1 MRLRSALALSL
12 LALLAA
18 CAQASRRHPA
28 GGRTFP
34 DAGAAEDARAQ
45 AIVRHRQLAQ
55 KAREAGDLA
64 TAAVDWKIVVL
75 LAPGEPSY
83 RAEQDAVNA
92 AIRQGVREQLQ
103 AGNAALKGGDN
114 ERATQAMLRVLALD
128 PANEEAAKALRDID
142 RQRMARIQGDR
153 AQKLRPVDMAA
164 LKAGAP
170 DAGAAYDLEQPLE
183 MLRAGDVNGGLRELK
198 AYVDANPGNRAARQ
212 KIGNAVADR
221 ARELQGKGSR
231 EQAFTLY
238 EQAVAL
244 RGEST
249 PEWNREMQSLR
260 KSLSDEYYSNGER
273 AYRTDVALAIKQWE
287 TSLRYDPQN
296 LKAANRLRDARAA
309 QEKLKGHRAGE
320 VTSVTSAQ
328 ALPASPPNLSAIF
341 FLSSRQRSRS
351 SLAFWLFGS
360 SSRMRSHLVIA
371 RSRFCRWNACVPSRS
386 RLRTS
391 ATLAGIAAT
400 HRLGIDRGLL
410 RGFAVGCIGTF
421 QIALALR
428 VPCPSAA
435 VRRRRRAAW
444 LRGFRRLGDGIRRRG
459 DRARGGVAGARPGI
473 LITCP
478 AASLFGLAMSLYL
491 ARM

>member
-1 MRLRSALALSL
+1 MRLRGALALNL

-18 CAQASRRHPA
+18 CAQGPVVTQPA
-28 GGRTFP
+28 QDVPR
-34 DAGAAEDARAQ
+34 AGAAEDARTQ

-64 TAAVDWKIVVL
+64 TAAVHWKIVVL

-103 AGNAALKGGDN
+103 AGNAALKSGDN
-114 ERATQAMLRVLALD
+114 ERATHAMLRVLALD
-128 PANEEAAKALRDID
+128 PANEDAAKALRDID
-142 RQRMARIQGDR
+142 RQRMSRIQGDR

-164 LKAGAP
+164 LKSGAP
-170 DAGAAYDLEQPLE
+170 DAGAAYDIEQPLE

-198 AYVDANPGNRAARQ
+198 AYVEANPGNRAARQ

-221 ARELQGKGSR
+221 ARELQNKGSR

-260 KSLSDEYYSNGER
+260 KSLSDEYYGNGER

-309 QEKLKGHRAGE
+309 QEKLKGIA
-320 VTSVTSAQ
+320 
-328 ALPASPPNLSAIF
+328 PAK
-341 FLSSRQRSRS
+341 
-351 SLAFWLFGS
+351 
-360 SSRMRSHLVIA
+360 
-371 RSRFCRWNACVPSRS
+371 
-386 RLRTS
+386 
-391 ATLAGIAAT
+391 
-400 HRLGIDRGLL
+400 
-410 RGFAVGCIGTF
+410 
-421 QIALALR
+421 
-428 VPCPSAA
+428 
-435 VRRRRRAAW
+435 
-444 LRGFRRLGDGIRRRG
+444 
-459 DRARGGVAGARPGI
+459 
-473 LITCP
+473 
-478 AASLFGLAMSLYL
+478 
-491 ARM
+491 